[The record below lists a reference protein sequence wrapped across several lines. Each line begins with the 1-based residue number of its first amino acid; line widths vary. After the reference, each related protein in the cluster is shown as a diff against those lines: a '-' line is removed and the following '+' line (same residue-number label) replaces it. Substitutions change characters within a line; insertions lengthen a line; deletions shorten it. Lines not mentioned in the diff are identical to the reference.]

1 MVGTRGFA
9 RLGMLAVGLGV
20 GAAMAH
26 SPVASA
32 DSSTDWLSSIDT
44 LLGGGALP
52 APASGLDLAISFDG
66 YSLFQAGNAFAYTFT
81 GDYSLAIADGDGSVA
96 NAAGT
101 GGDSAFADGTDAAA
115 YATGGTGDYA
125 VADGTNALASAGGLL
140 NDTGANYDTAIDI
153 GNNDLPL
160 GGVADG
166 AYAGNG
172 DLDGGTGTGAYD
184 TAIDIGNNTNDASV
198 SGNEGAFAGAG
209 GLEGLAGDGNND
221 TAIDVGNNSG
231 AYNGTFAMIG
241 NGNYASESGSTT
253 GHGEGA
259 SADYGNDNTAIADT
273 SYTAVADRAQAG
285 IGNDNYASVLGPE
298 NSTATA
304 SAGDSNIAYVLDP
317 FGSTASQAFSGDGF
331 NSDLA
336 ALLFTDGNATASGAN
351 FLYDILTAFGL
362 ESGTF

>member
-1 MVGTRGFA
+1 MVNVRGLA
-9 RLGMLAVGLGV
+9 LLGVSAVGLGIGV
-20 GAAMAH
+20 AVAH

-32 DSSTDWLSSIDT
+32 DSSSDWLSSIDSV
-44 LLGGGALP
+44 LGGGALP
-52 APASGLDLAISFDG
+52 APSSGLDLAISFDG

-125 VADGTNALASAGGLL
+125 LADGTNALAEAGGLL
-140 NDTGANYDTAIDI
+140 NDTGANYDAAIDM

-160 GGVADG
+160 EGVADG

-184 TAIDIGNNTNDASV
+184 TAIDIGNNTSDGSLGG
-198 SGNEGAFAGAG
+198 SDGSFAGAG
-209 GLEGLAGDGNND
+209 GLTGGSGDGNND

-231 AYNGTFAMIG
+231 LHDGSQAVAG

-253 GHGEGA
+253 GGGEGA
-259 SADYGNDNTAIADT
+259 YAVNGNGNTAVGDA
-273 SYTAVADRAQAG
+273 SYTDGGDVYAG
-285 IGNDNYASVLGPE
+285 NGNDNYASVLGPE
-298 NSTATA
+298 NLNAVATG
-304 SAGDSNIAYVLDP
+304 GDSNIAYILDP
-317 FGSTASQAFSGDGF
+317 FGSTASEAYSGFGHS
-331 NSDLA
+331 SDLA
-336 ALLFTDGNATASGAN
+336 AVLLTDGNAFATTAN
-351 FLYDILTAFGL
+351 DLYDILTAFGP
-362 ESGTF
+362 ETGTF